1 MKRFFS
7 MLLTV
12 AILAGSAVLVSAQ
25 DEDMGGGQEKPKK
38 EKKVKERKPSPP
50 LEELTIAGKITKE
63 TKGEGEKARTSY
75 TLTDADGNKISLT
88 PPRAAKKGGEADIK
102 LDDFVDQDV
111 TLVGKGTQT
120 EKDGKKRIS
129 IKTITSITK
138 GGGGEA
144 GGEAMEAE

>member
-1 MKRFFS
+1 MSNIKRVEP
-7 MLLTV
+7 MLRGTL
-12 AILAGSAVLVSAQ
+12 
-25 DEDMGGGQEKPKK
+25 
-38 EKKVKERKPSPP
+38 
-50 LEELTIAGKITKE
+50 IA
-63 TKGEGEKARTSY
+63 RRVRF
-75 TLTDADGNKISLT
+75 L
-88 PPRAAKKGGEADIK
+88 ADIK